1 MSIIKGQAT
10 FEFTIPCLKKIE
22 GKSFYSPI
30 FSTADNMFWQLEY
43 QPNDPEDSH
52 CCLVF
57 LTAIPNPEEA
67 ISTQFWSDR
76 ANVEASLFM
85 KTSSYNK
92 SYIMT
97 THDYSIRGK
106 SWGR

>member
-43 QPNDPEDSH
+43 QPVND
-52 CCLVF
+52 
-57 LTAIPNPEEA
+57 
-67 ISTQFWSDR
+67 
-76 ANVEASLFM
+76 
-85 KTSSYNK
+85 K
-92 SYIMT
+92 YIVL
-97 THDYSIRGK
+97 I
-106 SWGR
+106 